1 MSAPVD
7 WRAWSE
13 EERQAQ
19 VSPSSVIG
27 GDYEPYVERYLRE
40 SREAVDLLHG
50 TSTLGVV
57 VSDSGYPVDVFLS
70 PTNGGPVLVYIH
82 GGYWQD
88 LDRQYSRFAAPA
100 LAEIGWGCVVV
111 GYPIAPGASIPMMID
126 VCASALRWTKSMLQ
140 PSTLVVAGSSA
151 GAHLAACAAA
161 LTDAHVDGLLLFSGV
176 YELEPL
182 IGTSVNDA
190 LALDAEEASALSPIV
205 RKPCVAP
212 TFLSWGEHETDWFKS
227 ISRRYADYLRT
238 YDIDVSESESPGR
251 NHFDV
256 VHDLQSGGSPVQQWL
271 RQLGLQCPP
280 R

>member
-1 MSAPVD
+1 M
-7 WRAWSE
+7 
-13 EERQAQ
+13 
-19 VSPSSVIG
+19 
-27 GDYEPYVERYLRE
+27 
-40 SREAVDLLHG
+40 
-50 TSTLGVV
+50 
-57 VSDSGYPVDVFLS
+57 DVFLS

-88 LDRQYSRFAAPA
+88 LHRKYSRFASPA

-111 GYPIAPGASIPMMID
+111 GYPIAPGSSIPMMIE
-126 VCASALRWTKSMLQ
+126 VCATALRWTKSMLQ

-161 LTDAHVDGLLLFSGV
+161 STDTHIDGLLLFSGV
-176 YELEPL
+176 YDLEPL

-190 LALDAEEASALSPIV
+190 LALDADEAVALSPILRV
-205 RKPCVAP
+205 PCAAP

-227 ISRRYADYLRT
+227 MSRRYADYLRT
-238 YDIDVSESESPGR
+238 YNIEVSEHESPGR

-256 VHDLQSGGSPVQQWL
+256 VHDLQRGGSSAQEWL
-271 RQLGLQCPP
+271 RQLDLQCPP